1 MAPSPHLT
9 IRNAALSQSSA
20 KTVLKGL
27 FEKRGG
33 IIAFAL
39 LAVFALLIN
48 QGQQLIT
55 ARQAALESAE
65 ANLASLAAALE
76 VSTTRTMQ
84 SVDVTLSSIVE
95 SLSDANWI
103 GDGGPADPDLIAM
116 LADRL
121 RRSPHLRGL
130 TLLDRTGR
138 VVATTEGAHPTGT
151 HLTELDVFRLQAAG
165 QGSGLVIGDPRP
177 GRGLIDQT
185 VGSER
190 LGRWLLPMSRALRE
204 ADGTLQAVV
213 VATVNPDYFQGLY
226 RAVQG
231 GNVAGVADRIAL
243 YRYDG
248 TLLTVQPQAGEGI
261 GRAFAGTPLFSHY
274 LPQAEY
280 GVFRH
285 SGTDMGAGPDTRIV
299 AYRTTPVWPLVLTVS
314 VRREAVLTAWRD
326 NLWTASLLSGG
337 MILLLGLFG
346 LLLAR
351 SLAAQREQGKELEEA
366 NARLSAIVDTAAEGI
381 VTARLDGM
389 IEAANP
395 AAHAIFRCAPGELV
409 GRSVVDLLPTEKR
422 ADAARALAE
431 VAASRRVMDPTARG
445 ETIAL
450 RPAAPGAGEM
460 NGGKVESFPLAYS
473 MALVKTTAGP
483 LYAAILRDL
492 TEEKRLEHTLRDAK
506 ERAEDGQRIKMEF
519 LATMSHEIRT
529 PMNGVIGM
537 AGLLLDT
544 PMEPEQR
551 NFAETIRDSAES
563 LLVIINDIL
572 DFSKIDAGRLDLE
585 IGEFELVP
593 VVENVAEILAPRAAA
608 KGLDLAS
615 FVPPSLRGTLLGDAG
630 RLRQILLNLA
640 GNAVKFTDSGS
651 VTILLS
657 EEPTVAAAPASRQ
670 DDDAVC
676 VRFEVRDTGIGIA
689 EEERPRLFAMFTQ
702 IDSSA
707 ARRHGGTGLG
717 LAICK
722 RLAELMGGRIGV
734 ESQAGTGSVFWVTV
748 PLKRGAAATRPP
760 APAGDWAGRRL
771 LLVDDI
777 AVNRDLLTRQL
788 DGFGIVIET
797 AETGEEALGHLVAA
811 ARYGKPFDAAIL
823 DHRMPGL
830 TGPEVARRIRAIP
843 ELAGIRLAL
852 ASSQRLEGQ
861 EPEWAPVDIHLPKPI
876 RFSTLCQCLA
886 RLLERQSPSL
896 DGLTAASRSHGAPE
910 SRNSAGSAT
919 PATIRAQAGAR
930 VDAKAD
936 TAATGKPEA
945 TPRARVLVAEDNP
958 VNQQLTLALLRRAGH
973 SAEAVSNGDEAVDA
987 VIARPYDLVLMD
999 VQMPVMDGLTAT
1011 RRIRRLPGPAA
1022 CIPVVALTANA
1033 MQGDAAICLEAGM
1046 DDYLSKPLNARK
1058 LLDVIARF
1066 VAPAVEGGDQPAG
1079 QIVTLPK
1086 PESYPAAVNAEKI
1099 EELHDALGKNGF
1111 ALLLETFFNDTPPHL
1126 GLLHAAIAR
1135 GDRTGIE
1142 REAHFLKGS
1151 AANIGF
1157 DRLAA
1162 AADHLVAAARR
1173 GDHDA
1178 LTATACKRVADEL
1191 SAARKAI
1198 AALETTDG

>member
-1 MAPSPHLT
+1 
-9 IRNAALSQSSA
+9 
-20 KTVLKGL
+20 V
-27 FEKRGG
+27 
-33 IIAFAL
+33 
-39 LAVFALLIN
+39 
-48 QGQQLIT
+48 
-55 ARQAALESAE
+55 
-65 ANLASLAAALE
+65 
-76 VSTTRTMQ
+76 Q
-84 SVDVTLSSIVE
+84 SVDVTLSSIVDA
-95 SLSDANWI
+95 LSDADWT
-103 GDGGPADPDLIAM
+103 GEDGAPGPDLTAM
-116 LADRL
+116 LTDRL

-138 VVATTEGAHPTGT
+138 IVATTEGAYPAASY
-151 HLTELDVFRLQAAG
+151 LTELDVFRLQAAA
-165 QGSGLVIGDPRP
+165 QGNGLVIGDPRP
-177 GRGLIDQT
+177 GRSLIDRAPAA
-185 VGSER
+185 ER
-190 LGRWLLPMSRALRE
+190 SGRWLLPMSRAMRE

-213 VATVNPDYFQGLY
+213 IATVNPDYFQGLY

-231 GNVAGVADRIAL
+231 GPGGGVGDRIAL

-248 TLLTVQPQAGEGI
+248 TLLTVQPPTGDQIAKSFS
-261 GRAFAGTPLFSHY
+261 ATPLFQHY

-285 SGTDMGAGPDTRIV
+285 SGADVGAGLGTRIV
-299 AYRTTPVWPLVLTVS
+299 AYRTTPVWPLILTVS
-314 VRREAVLTAWRD
+314 VRIDTVLAPWRD
-326 NLWTASLLSGG
+326 NLRMASLLSGG
-337 MILLLGLFG
+337 MILLLSLFG

-381 VTARLDGM
+381 VTARPDGV

-409 GRSVVDLLPTEKR
+409 GRSVVDFLPTDKR
-422 ADAARALAE
+422 AGASRALDDIARG
-431 VAASRRVMDPTARG
+431 RRAMDLATRG
-445 ETIAL
+445 ETMAL
-450 RPAAPGAGEM
+450 RVMADDAGDRL
-460 NGGKVESFPLAYS
+460 ESFPLAYS

-492 TEEKRLEHTLRDAK
+492 TEEKRLEHTLRNAK

-544 PMEPEQR
+544 PMETEQR
-551 NFAETIRDSAES
+551 AYAETIRDSAES

-593 VVENVAEILAPRAAA
+593 MVESVAEILAPRAAA

-615 FVPPSLRGTLLGDAG
+615 FVPPGLRGPLLGDAG

-657 EEPTVAAAPASRQ
+657 EEPQ
-670 DDDAVC
+670 EQHAVDSPDTGSAEDGIL
-676 VRFEVRDTGIGIA
+676 VRFEVRDTGIGIPQ
-689 EEERPRLFAMFTQ
+689 EERPRLFAMFTQ
-702 IDSSA
+702 VDSSP

-734 ESQAGTGSVFWVTV
+734 DSDPGRGSVFWVTV
-748 PLKRGAAATRPP
+748 PLKRGVGSAHPP
-760 APAGDWAGRRL
+760 APVGNWAGRRL

-777 AVNRDLLTRQL
+777 AVNRDLLTRQI
-788 DGFGIVIET
+788 DGFGIVVET
-797 AETGEEALGHLVAA
+797 AETGEQALDRLVAA
-811 ARYGKPFDAAIL
+811 ARLGTPFDAAIL

-861 EPEWAPVDIHLPKPI
+861 EQEKAPVDTHLPKPI

-886 RLLERQSPSL
+886 HLLERPAFPL
-896 DGLTAASRSHGAPE
+896 AGPPAASPDL
-910 SRNSAGSAT
+910 GSAEPAGTVFPLPVRT
-919 PATIRAQAGAR
+919 PTMPPAAPK
-930 VDAKAD
+930 VDSSASSQPM
-936 TAATGKPEA
+936 AA
-945 TPRARVLVAEDNP
+945 PRIRVLVAEDNP

-973 SAEAVSNGDEAVDA
+973 NAEAVSNGEEAVEA
-987 VIARPYDLVLMD
+987 VSARPYDLVLMD
-999 VQMPVMDGLTAT
+999 VQMPVMDGLAAT
-1011 RRIRRLPGPAA
+1011 RRIRRLSGAA
-1022 CIPVVALTANA
+1022 ARIPVVALTANA

-1046 DDYLSKPLNARK
+1046 DDYLSKPINARK
-1058 LLDVIARF
+1058 LLETISRF
-1066 VAPAVEGGDQPAG
+1066 LPPAMDGQVDDTGQASSLPPKAESGPA
-1079 QIVTLPK
+1079 T
-1086 PESYPAAVNAEKI
+1086 VNTDKI
-1099 EELHDALGKNGF
+1099 DELRDALGKDGF
-1111 ALLLETFFNDTPPHL
+1111 ALLLETFFGDSPQHL
-1126 GLLHAAIAR
+1126 DLLRAAIAR
-1135 GDRTGIE
+1135 GDCAGIE
-1142 REAHFLKGS
+1142 REAHILKGS
-1151 AANIGF
+1151 AANVGF
-1157 DRLAA
+1157 DRVADAA
-1162 AADHLVAAARR
+1162 HCLVAAARR
-1173 GDHDA
+1173 GDLDA
-1178 LTATACKRVADEL
+1178 LTATAGERVADEL
-1191 SAARKAI
+1191 SAARKA
-1198 AALETTDG
+1198 AAMLVATAG

>member
-1 MAPSPHLT
+1 M
-9 IRNAALSQSSA
+9 
-20 KTVLKGL
+20 
-27 FEKRGG
+27 
-33 IIAFAL
+33 
-39 LAVFALLIN
+39 
-48 QGQQLIT
+48 
-55 ARQAALESAE
+55 
-65 ANLASLAAALE
+65 
-76 VSTTRTMQ
+76 STTRTVQ
-84 SVDVTLSSIVE
+84 SVDVTLSAIVD
-95 SLSDANWI
+95 SLSDANWT
-103 GDGGPADPDLIAM
+103 GEDGRPGPDLAA
-116 LADRL
+116 LLTDRL

-138 VVATTEGAHPTGT
+138 ILVTTEGMHPADAY
-151 HLTELDVFRLQAAG
+151 LTELDAFRLQAAS

-177 GRGLIDQT
+177 GRGLLDRAA
-185 VGSER
+185 GAER
-190 LGRWLLPMSRALRE
+190 SGRWLLPMSRALRA
-204 ADGTLQAVV
+204 ADGMVQAVV

-231 GNVAGVADRIAL
+231 GGATGVADRIAL

-248 TLLTVQPQAGEGI
+248 TLLTVQPQAGEEI
-261 GRAFAGTPLFSHY
+261 GRSFAATPLFRER

-285 SGTDMGAGPDTRIV
+285 SGTDIGAGSETRIV

-314 VRREAVLTAWRD
+314 VRQTAVLAAWRD
-326 NLWTASLLSGG
+326 NLWMATLLSGG
-337 MILLLGLFG
+337 MTLLLGLIG

-351 SLAAQREQGKELEEA
+351 SLAAQRRQGEELEEA

-381 VTARLDGM
+381 VTARPDGV

-395 AAHAIFRCAPGELV
+395 AAHAIFRCPPGGLA
-409 GRSVVDLLPTEKR
+409 GRPVTDLLPADKR
-422 ADAARALAE
+422 EATARTLSEILRGA
-431 VAASRRVMDPTARG
+431 RPMDTAVRG
-445 ETIAL
+445 ETMAI
-450 RPAAPGAGEM
+450 RPAADGE
-460 NGGKVESFPLAYS
+460 ESFPLAYS
-473 MALVKTTAGP
+473 MALVKTAAGP

-492 TEEKRLEHTLRDAK
+492 TEEKRLEHTLRVAK

-544 PMEPEQR
+544 PMEAEQR
-551 NFAETIRDSAES
+551 NYAETIRDSAES

-585 IGEFELVP
+585 VGEFELVP
-593 VVENVAEILAPRAAA
+593 MVESVAEILAPRAAA

-615 FVPPSLRGTLLGDAG
+615 FVPPGLRGTLMGDAG

-657 EEPTVAAAPASRQ
+657 EEPADPGQPAEEGVR
-670 DDDAVC
+670 
-676 VRFEVRDTGIGIA
+676 VRFEVRDTGIGIP

-722 RLAELMGGRIGV
+722 RLVELMGGRIGV
-734 ESQAGTGSVFWVTV
+734 ESQPGAGSTFWVSI
-748 PLKRGAAATRPP
+748 PLKRGVGSAHPP

-797 AETGEEALGHLVAA
+797 AENGEQALDRLAAA
-811 ARYGKPFDAAIL
+811 ARAGRPFDAAIL

-830 TGPEVARRIRAIP
+830 TGPEVARRIRVDPA
-843 ELAGIRLAL
+843 LAGIRLAL

-861 EPEWAPVDIHLPKPI
+861 EPERAPVDAHLPKPI

-886 RLLERQSPSL
+886 RLLEPQSGTGRSGQDAKREEPGPDWPVPARIGTVVPL
-896 DGLTAASRSHGAPE
+896 AAR
-910 SRNSAGSAT
+910 T
-919 PATIRAQAGAR
+919 PANAAAQPDGKLR
-930 VDAKAD
+930 V
-936 TAATGKPEA
+936 
-945 TPRARVLVAEDNP
+945 RVLVAEDNP

-973 SAEAVSNGDEAVDA
+973 SAEAVSNGEEAVEA
-987 VIARPYDLVLMD
+987 VSARRYDLVLMD
-999 VQMPVMDGLTAT
+999 VQMPVMDGLEAT
-1011 RRIRRLPGPAA
+1011 RRIRRLSGPATT
-1022 CIPVVALTANA
+1022 IPIVALTANA

-1046 DDYLSKPLNARK
+1046 DDYLSKPINARK
-1058 LLDVIARF
+1058 LLDAITRF
-1066 VAPAVEGGDQPAG
+1066 VKPAGEEDGGPGGDPAG
-1079 QIVTLPK
+1079 GPPSAPPSAP
-1086 PESYPAAVNAEKI
+1086 PEPEPAAVNTEKI
-1099 EELHDALGKNGF
+1099 EELRDALGKDGF
-1111 ALLLETFFNDTPPHL
+1111 ALLLETFFRDSSMHL
-1126 GLLHAAIAR
+1126 ALLFGAIDSRDCAA
-1135 GDRTGIE
+1135 IE
-1142 REAHFLKGS
+1142 REAHILKGS
-1151 AANIGF
+1151 AANVGF

-1162 AADHLVAAARR
+1162 TAHHLVSAARR
-1173 GDHDA
+1173 CDRDA
-1178 LTATACKRVADEL
+1178 LNPAAGAHVAEEL
-1191 SAARKAI
+1191 EAARRAA
-1198 AALETTDG
+1198 AALEVRAG

>member
-1 MAPSPHLT
+1 M
-9 IRNAALSQSSA
+9 
-20 KTVLKGL
+20 
-27 FEKRGG
+27 
-33 IIAFAL
+33 IA
-39 LAVFALLIN
+39 
-48 QGQQLIT
+48 

-65 ANLASLAAALE
+65 ASLSSLAAALE
-76 VSTTRTMQ
+76 VSTTRTVQ
-84 SVDVTLSSIVE
+84 SVDVTLSSIVD
-95 SLSDANWI
+95 SLFDAGWT
-103 GDGGPADPDLIAM
+103 GADGAADPEPTAM
-116 LADRL
+116 LTDRL

-138 VVATTEGAHPTGT
+138 IVATTEGTRPAGLY
-151 HLTELDVFRLQAAG
+151 LTELDVFRMQASG
-165 QGSGLVIGDPRP
+165 QGNGLVIGDPRP
-177 GRGLIDQT
+177 GRSLIDRAD
-185 VGSER
+185 GGER
-190 LGRWLLPMSRALRE
+190 SGRWILPMSRALRD
-204 ADGTLQAVV
+204 ADGALQAVV

-231 GNVAGVADRIAL
+231 GQVAGNAAVVGNRIAL

-248 TLLTVQPQAGEGI
+248 TLLTVQPQAGEEI
-261 GRAFAGTPLFSHY
+261 ARSFAATPLFQHH

-285 SGTDMGAGPDTRIV
+285 SGTDIGAGPDTRIV

-314 VRREAVLTAWRD
+314 VRKDAVLTAWRD
-326 NLWTASLLSGG
+326 NLWTATLLSGG
-337 MILLLGLFG
+337 MILLLGMFG
-346 LLLAR
+346 LMLAR
-351 SLAAQREQGKELEEA
+351 SLAAQRRQGKQLEET

-381 VTARLDGM
+381 VTARPDGV

-395 AAHAIFRCAPGELV
+395 AAHAIFRCAPGGLI
-409 GRSVVDLLPTEKR
+409 GRSVLDLLPPDTR
-422 ADAARALAE
+422 TNAARALDEIARG
-431 VAASRRVMDPTARG
+431 RRGMGRAARG
-445 ETIAL
+445 ETNAL
-450 RPAAPGAGEM
+450 RPSASDGTGEA
-460 NGGKVESFPLAYS
+460 ESFPLAYS
-473 MALVKTTAGP
+473 MALVMTGAGP

-544 PMEPEQR
+544 PMEAEPR
-551 NFAETIRDSAES
+551 TSAETIRDSAES

-593 VVENVAEILAPRAAA
+593 MVESVAEILAPRAAA

-615 FVPPSLRGTLLGDAG
+615 YVPPGLRGSLLGDAG

-640 GNAVKFTDSGS
+640 GNAVKFTDTGS

-657 EEPTVAAAPASRQ
+657 EEPASAGSEA
-670 DDDAVC
+670 DGIC
-676 VRFEVRDTGIGIA
+676 VRFEVRDTGIGIS

-702 IDSSA
+702 VDSSP

-734 ESQAGTGSVFWVTV
+734 DSRLGSGSTFWVTI
-748 PLKRGAAATRPP
+748 PLKRGAGSAHPP
-760 APAGDWAGRRL
+760 TPAGDWAGRRL

-788 DGFGIVIET
+788 DGFGIVTET
-797 AETGEEALGHLVAA
+797 AENGEQALYRLVAA
-811 ARYGKPFDAAIL
+811 ARNGKPFDAAIL

-830 TGPEVARRIRAIP
+830 TGPELARRIRSIP

-861 EPEWAPVDIHLPKPI
+861 EPDRAPVDTHLPKPI

-886 RLLERQSPSL
+886 RLLEPQSPAAGPASWSHSL
-896 DGLTAASRSHGAPE
+896 PGSGPSTANIVSLAIRGPAETVAVAKTDAPP
-910 SRNSAGSAT
+910 T
-919 PATIRAQAGAR
+919 PQ
-930 VDAKAD
+930 
-936 TAATGKPEA
+936 PEA

-973 SAEAVSNGDEAVDA
+973 SAEAVSNGEEAVEA
-987 VIARPYDLVLMD
+987 VTARPYDLVLMD
-999 VQMPVMDGLTAT
+999 VQMPVMDGLMAT
-1011 RRIRRLPGPAA
+1011 RRIRRLSGPAA
-1022 CIPVVALTANA
+1022 RIPVVALTANA

-1046 DDYLSKPLNARK
+1046 DDYLSKPINARK
-1058 LLDVIARF
+1058 LLDTIARF
-1066 VAPAVEGGDQPAG
+1066 IVPAVTAAAAAAEGGGQAPVQPR
-1079 QIVTLPK
+1079 PS
-1086 PESYPAAVNAEKI
+1086 PEPATVNAEKI
-1099 EELHDALGKNGF
+1099 EELRDALGGDGF
-1111 ALLLETFFNDTPPHL
+1111 ALLLETFFRDSPQHL
-1126 GLLHAAIAR
+1126 DLLRAAIAR
-1135 GDRTGIE
+1135 GDCTGIE
-1142 REAHFLKGS
+1142 REAHILKGS
-1151 AANIGF
+1151 AANVGF

-1162 AADHLVAAARR
+1162 TAHHLVAAARS

-1178 LTATACKRVADEL
+1178 LTATAGERVAAEL
-1191 SAARKAI
+1191 SAARKA
-1198 AALETTDG
+1198 ASALEASVG

>member
-1 MAPSPHLT
+1 M
-9 IRNAALSQSSA
+9 
-20 KTVLKGL
+20 
-27 FEKRGG
+27 
-33 IIAFAL
+33 
-39 LAVFALLIN
+39 
-48 QGQQLIT
+48 
-55 ARQAALESAE
+55 
-65 ANLASLAAALE
+65 
-76 VSTTRTMQ
+76 
-84 SVDVTLSSIVE
+84 DVTLSSIVD
-95 SLSDANWI
+95 SLSDASWT
-103 GDGGPADPDLIAM
+103 GEDGATAPDPTVM
-116 LADRL
+116 LTDRL

-138 VVATTEGAHPTGT
+138 IVATTEGTRPAGLY
-151 HLTELDVFRLQAAG
+151 LTELDVFRLQAAG
-165 QGSGLVIGDPRP
+165 RGNGLVIGDPRP
-177 GRGLIDQT
+177 GRSLIDRAE
-185 VGSER
+185 GGER
-190 LGRWLLPMSRALRE
+190 SGRWILPMSRALRD

-231 GNVAGVADRIAL
+231 DHVAGGVTGVGDRIAL

-248 TLLTVQPQAGEGI
+248 TLLTVQPQAGEEI
-261 GRAFAGTPLFSHY
+261 ARSFAATPLFRSH

-285 SGTDMGAGPDTRIV
+285 SGTDIGAGPDTRIV

-314 VRREAVLTAWRD
+314 VRKDTVLAGWRD
-326 NLWTASLLSGG
+326 NLWTATLLSGG
-337 MILLLGLFG
+337 MILLLGMFG
-346 LLLAR
+346 LMLAR
-351 SLAAQREQGKELEEA
+351 SLAAQRRQGKELEET

-381 VTARLDGM
+381 VTARPDGV

-395 AAHAIFRCAPGELV
+395 AAHAIFRCAPGGLV
-409 GRSVVDLLPTEKR
+409 GRSVLDLLPPEMRTN
-422 ADAARALAE
+422 AARALDEIAQG
-431 VAASRRVMDPTARG
+431 RRDMGRAARG
-445 ETIAL
+445 ETLAL
-450 RPAAPGAGEM
+450 RPSASDGTGEA
-460 NGGKVESFPLAYS
+460 ESFPLAYS
-473 MALVKTTAGP
+473 TALVMTGAGP

-544 PMEPEQR
+544 PMEAEQR
-551 NFAETIRDSAES
+551 TYAETIRDSAES

-593 VVENVAEILAPRAAA
+593 MVESVAEILAPRAAA

-615 FVPPSLRGTLLGDAG
+615 YVPPGLRGPLLGDAG

-640 GNAVKFTDSGS
+640 GNAVKFTDTGS

-657 EEPTVAAAPASRQ
+657 EEPVSAGSEAANIAT
-670 DDDAVC
+670 DGVC
-676 VRFEVRDTGIGIA
+676 VRFEVRDTGIGIP

-702 IDSSA
+702 VDSSP

-734 ESQAGTGSVFWVTV
+734 DSQPGSGSTFWVTV
-748 PLKRGAAATRPP
+748 PLKRGAGSAHPP

-777 AVNRDLLTRQL
+777 AVNRDLLTRQI
-788 DGFGIVIET
+788 DGFGIVTET
-797 AETGEEALGHLVAA
+797 AENGEQALYRLIAA
-811 ARYGKPFDAAIL
+811 ARNGKPFDAAIL

-830 TGPEVARRIRAIP
+830 TGPELARRIRSIP
-843 ELAGIRLAL
+843 ELSGIRLAL

-861 EPEWAPVDIHLPKPI
+861 EPDQAPVDTHLPKPI

-886 RLLERQSPSL
+886 RLLEPQPAAVAANILSL
-896 DGLTAASRSHGAPE
+896 PIRGPAETAPIARTGAPP
-910 SRNSAGSAT
+910 APQPT
-919 PATIRAQAGAR
+919 PQPAMQ
-930 VDAKAD
+930 
-936 TAATGKPEA
+936 PEP

-973 SAEAVSNGDEAVDA
+973 SAEAVSNGEEAVEA
-987 VIARPYDLVLMD
+987 VTARPYDLVLMD
-999 VQMPVMDGLTAT
+999 VQMPVMDGLAAT
-1011 RRIRRLPGPAA
+1011 RLIRRLSGPAA
-1022 CIPVVALTANA
+1022 RIPVVALTANA

-1046 DDYLSKPLNARK
+1046 DDYLSKPINARK
-1058 LLDVIARF
+1058 LLDTIARF
-1066 VAPAVEGGDQPAG
+1066 AAPAADTTIEGGGQAPAPPQP
-1079 QIVTLPK
+1079 VSE
-1086 PESYPAAVNAEKI
+1086 PEPATVNVEKI
-1099 EELHDALGKNGF
+1099 EELRDALGSDGF
-1111 ALLLETFFNDTPPHL
+1111 TLLLETFFSDSPQHL
-1126 GLLHAAIAR
+1126 DLLRAAIAR

-1142 REAHFLKGS
+1142 REAHILKGS
-1151 AANIGF
+1151 AANVGF

-1162 AADHLVAAARR
+1162 TAHHLVAAARS
-1173 GDHDA
+1173 GDRDA
-1178 LTATACKRVADEL
+1178 LTATAGERVAAEL
-1191 SAARKAI
+1191 SAARKAA
-1198 AALETTDG
+1198 AALEASVG

>member
-1 MAPSPHLT
+1 M
-9 IRNAALSQSSA
+9 
-20 KTVLKGL
+20 
-27 FEKRGG
+27 
-33 IIAFAL
+33 
-39 LAVFALLIN
+39 
-48 QGQQLIT
+48 
-55 ARQAALESAE
+55 
-65 ANLASLAAALE
+65 
-76 VSTTRTMQ
+76 STTRTVQ
-84 SVDVTLSSIVE
+84 SVDVTLSSIVDT
-95 SLSDANWI
+95 LSDANWT
-103 GDGGPADPDLIAM
+103 GEDVSSDPDLTAM
-116 LADRL
+116 LTDRL

-138 VVATTEGAHPTGT
+138 IVATTEGAHPAST

-165 QGSGLVIGDPRP
+165 QGSGLLIGDPRP
-177 GRGLIDQT
+177 GRNLIDRT
-185 VGSER
+185 AGGER
-190 LGRWLLPMSRALRE
+190 SGRWLLPMSRALRA

-231 GNVAGVADRIAL
+231 GTGAGVGDRIAL

-248 TLLTVQPQAGEGI
+248 TLLTAQPQTGEEI
-261 GRAFAGTPLFSHY
+261 AKSFAATPLFRHY

-285 SGTDMGAGPDTRIV
+285 SGTDIGADPETRIV
-299 AYRTTPVWPLVLTVS
+299 AYRTTPVWPLILTVS
-314 VRREAVLTAWRD
+314 VRGDTVLAAWHD
-326 NLWTASLLSGG
+326 NLRTASLLSGG
-337 MILLLGLFG
+337 MILLLALFG

-381 VTARLDGM
+381 VTARPDGV

-395 AAHAIFRCAPGELV
+395 AAHAIFRRAPGELV
-409 GRSVVDLLPTEKR
+409 GRSVVELLPTDKR
-422 ADAARALAE
+422 ADATRALDEIARGHR
-431 VAASRRVMDPTARG
+431 AMDPTVRG

-450 RPAAPGAGEM
+450 RPAADSDR
-460 NGGKVESFPLAYS
+460 NGDGDQTESFPLAYS
-473 MALVKTTAGP
+473 MALVKTAAGP

-544 PMEPEQR
+544 PMEAEQR
-551 NFAETIRDSAES
+551 TYAETIRDSAES
-563 LLVIINDIL
+563 LLVVINDIL

-593 VVENVAEILAPRAAA
+593 MVESVAEILAPRAAA

-615 FVPPSLRGTLLGDAG
+615 FVPPGLRGTLLGDAG

-657 EEPTVAAAPASRQ
+657 EELPAVCAPA
-670 DDDAVC
+670 AGETGNNVC
-676 VRFEVRDTGIGIA
+676 VRFEVRDTGIGIP

-702 IDSSA
+702 VDSSA

-734 ESQAGTGSVFWVTV
+734 DSQPGRGSIFWVTV
-748 PLKRGAAATRPP
+748 PLKRGAGSAHPP
-760 APAGDWAGRRL
+760 APVGDWAGRRL
-771 LLVDDI
+771 LLVDDS

-788 DGFGIVIET
+788 DGFGIIVET
-797 AETGEEALGHLVAA
+797 AENGEQALDRLVAA
-811 ARYGKPFDAAIL
+811 ARLGKPFDAAIL

-830 TGPEVARRIRAIP
+830 TGPELAQRIRIIP

-861 EPEWAPVDIHLPKPI
+861 EPERAPVDTHLPKPI

-886 RLLERQSPSL
+886 RLLELHALSLAGSP
-896 DGLTAASRSHGAPE
+896 AASWLNGAP
-910 SRNSAGSAT
+910 GSGTT
-919 PATIRAQAGAR
+919 PANNALPLPARAPSAVTAGP
-930 VDAKAD
+930 KAASG
-936 TAATGKPEA
+936 AAPGNSPEPA
-945 TPRARVLVAEDNP
+945 PRARVLVAEDNP

-973 SAEAVSNGDEAVDA
+973 SAEAVSNGEEAVEA
-987 VIARPYDLVLMD
+987 VTARPYDLVLMD

-1011 RRIRRLPGPAA
+1011 RRIRRLAGPVAR
-1022 CIPVVALTANA
+1022 IPVVALTANA

-1046 DDYLSKPLNARK
+1046 DDYLSKPVNARK
-1058 LLDVIARF
+1058 LLDAIARF
-1066 VAPAVEGGDQPAG
+1066 VHPTTESRAETNGQAASPPPMVNPEPAT
-1079 QIVTLPK
+1079 I
-1086 PESYPAAVNAEKI
+1086 NAEKI
-1099 EELHDALGKNGF
+1099 EELRDALGMDGF
-1111 ALLLETFFNDTPPHL
+1111 TLLLETFFSDSPQHL
-1126 GLLHAAIAR
+1126 DLLRAAIAR
-1135 GDRTGIE
+1135 GDRAGIE
-1142 REAHFLKGS
+1142 QEAHILKGS
-1151 AANIGF
+1151 AANVGF

-1162 AADHLVAAARR
+1162 AAHYLVAAARR
-1173 GDHDA
+1173 GDLDA
-1178 LTATACKRVADEL
+1178 LTATAGEQVAAEL
-1191 SAARKAI
+1191 STARKV
-1198 AALETTDG
+1198 AATLETNAG

>member
-1 MAPSPHLT
+1 MSGTKALPPSP
-9 IRNAALSQSSA
+9 A
-20 KTVLKGL
+20 KADLKGL

-33 IIAFAL
+33 VIAFAL

-48 QGQQLIT
+48 QGQQLIA
-55 ARQAALESAE
+55 ARQAALDSAE
-65 ANLASLAAALE
+65 ASLSSLVAALE
-76 VSTTRTMQ
+76 VSTTRTVQ
-84 SVDVTLSSIVE
+84 SVDVTLSSIIDA
-95 SLSDANWI
+95 LLDANWT
-103 GDGGPADPDLIAM
+103 GADASSDPDLMAM
-116 LADRL
+116 LTDRL

-138 VVATTEGAHPTGT
+138 VIATTEGAHPAGT
-151 HLTELDVFRLQAAG
+151 YLTELDVFRLQAAG
-165 QGSGLVIGDPRP
+165 QGSGLLIGDPRP
-177 GRGLIDQT
+177 GRSLIDRT
-185 VGSER
+185 AGGER
-190 LGRWLLPMSRALRE
+190 SGRWLLPMSRALRE

-226 RAVQG
+226 QAVQG
-231 GNVAGVADRIAL
+231 GTGAGIGDRIAL

-248 TLLTVQPQAGEGI
+248 TLLTVQPQTAGEI
-261 GRAFAGTPLFSHY
+261 AKSFAATPLFRHY

-280 GVFRH
+280 GVFRQ
-285 SGTDMGAGPDTRIV
+285 SGTDVGAGPEMRMV

-314 VRREAVLTAWRD
+314 VRGDTVLAAWHE
-326 NLWTASLLSGG
+326 NLRTASLLSGG

-381 VTARLDGM
+381 VTARPDGV

-409 GRSVVDLLPTEKR
+409 GRSVVDLLPTDKR
-422 ADAARALAE
+422 ANAIRALEEIARG
-431 VAASRRVMDPTARG
+431 RRAMDPTARG

-450 RPAAPGAGEM
+450 RPAPDGDRNGEQT
-460 NGGKVESFPLAYS
+460 ESFPLAYS
-473 MALVKTTAGP
+473 MALVKTAAGP

-544 PMEPEQR
+544 PMKTDQR
-551 NFAETIRDSAES
+551 AYAETIRDSAES

-593 VVENVAEILAPRAAA
+593 MVESVAEILAPRAAA

-615 FVPPSLRGTLLGDAG
+615 FVPTELRGTLLGDAG

-657 EEPTVAAAPASRQ
+657 EEPPVAGAPATGNAG
-670 DDDAVC
+670 DTVC
-676 VRFEVRDTGIGIA
+676 VRFEVRDTGIGIP

-702 IDSSA
+702 VDSSP

-734 ESQAGTGSVFWVTV
+734 DSQAGAGSVFWVAV
-748 PLKRGAAATRPP
+748 PLKRGAGSAHPP
-760 APAGDWAGRRL
+760 APIGDWAGCRL

-777 AVNRDLLTRQL
+777 AVNRDLLTRQI
-788 DGFGIVIET
+788 DGFGIIVET
-797 AETGEEALGHLVAA
+797 TENGEQALDRLVAA
-811 ARYGKPFDAAIL
+811 VRLGTPFDAAIL

-830 TGPEVARRIRAIP
+830 TGPEVAQRIRAIP

-852 ASSQRLEGQ
+852 ASSQRLEGL
-861 EPEWAPVDIHLPKPI
+861 EPEQAPVDIHLPKPI

-886 RLLERQSPSL
+886 RLLEPHAL
-896 DGLTAASRSHGAPE
+896 PLAGPPAASWLNGTP
-910 SRNSAGSAT
+910 GSGT
-919 PATIRAQAGAR
+919 PADNVVPLPIRAPAA
-930 VDAKAD
+930 VTADAKTDPAP
-936 TAATGKPEA
+936 GNQPEP

-973 SAEAVSNGDEAVDA
+973 SAEAVSNGEEAVEA
-987 VIARPYDLVLMD
+987 VTARPYDLVLMD

-1011 RRIRRLPGPAA
+1011 RRIRRLSGPVAR
-1022 CIPVVALTANA
+1022 IPVVALTANA

-1046 DDYLSKPLNARK
+1046 DDYLSKPINARK
-1058 LLDVIARF
+1058 LLDTIGRF
-1066 VAPAVEGGDQPAG
+1066 VRPATDEGGEATGQVAPPPPKADPEPA
-1079 QIVTLPK
+1079 T
-1086 PESYPAAVNAEKI
+1086 VNTEKI
-1099 EELHDALGKNGF
+1099 EELRDALGKDGF
-1111 ALLLETFFNDTPPHL
+1111 ALLLETFFSDSPRHL
-1126 GLLHAAIAR
+1126 DLLRAAIAR

-1142 REAHFLKGS
+1142 REAHILKGS
-1151 AANIGF
+1151 AANVGF

-1162 AADHLVAAARR
+1162 TAHYLVAATRR
-1173 GDHDA
+1173 GDIDA
-1178 LTATACKRVADEL
+1178 LTATAGERVAAEL
-1191 SAARKAI
+1191 SMARKA
-1198 AALETTDG
+1198 AATLEAAAG

>member
-1 MAPSPHLT
+1 MA
-9 IRNAALSQSSA
+9 
-20 KTVLKGL
+20 
-27 FEKRGG
+27 
-33 IIAFAL
+33 
-39 LAVFALLIN
+39 
-48 QGQQLIT
+48 
-55 ARQAALESAE
+55 ARQAALDSAE
-65 ANLASLAAALE
+65 TSLSSLAAALE
-76 VSTTRTMQ
+76 VSTTRTVQ
-84 SVDVTLSSIVE
+84 SVDVTLSSIVD
-95 SLSDANWI
+95 SLSDASWT
-103 GDGGPADPDLIAM
+103 GEDGATDPDPTAM
-116 LADRL
+116 LTDRL

-138 VVATTEGAHPTGT
+138 IVATTEGTRPAGLY
-151 HLTELDVFRLQAAG
+151 LTELDVFRLQTSG

-177 GRGLIDQT
+177 GRSLIDRAD
-185 VGSER
+185 GGER
-190 LGRWLLPMSRALRE
+190 SGRWILPMSRALRD

-231 GNVAGVADRIAL
+231 GHVGGQVGGSVTGVGDRIAL

-248 TLLTVQPQAGEGI
+248 TLLTVQPQAGEEI
-261 GRAFAGTPLFSHY
+261 ARSFAATPLFRSH

-285 SGTDMGAGPDTRIV
+285 SGTDIGASPDTRIV

-314 VRREAVLTAWRD
+314 VRKDAVLAGWRD
-326 NLWTASLLSGG
+326 NLWTATLLSGG
-337 MILLLGLFG
+337 MIVLLGMFG
-346 LLLAR
+346 LMLAR
-351 SLAAQREQGKELEEA
+351 SLAAQRRQGKELEEA

-381 VTARLDGM
+381 VTARPDGV

-395 AAHAIFRCAPGELV
+395 AAHAIFRCAPGGLI
-409 GRSVVDLLPTEKR
+409 GRSVLDLLPPDMRTN
-422 ADAARALAE
+422 AARAMDEIAQG
-431 VAASRRVMDPTARG
+431 RRGMGRAARG

-450 RPAAPGAGEM
+450 RPSAPNGSGEA
-460 NGGKVESFPLAYS
+460 ESFPLAYS
-473 MALVKTTAGP
+473 MALVRTGAGP

-544 PMEPEQR
+544 PMEAEQR
-551 NFAETIRDSAES
+551 TYAETIRDSAES

-593 VVENVAEILAPRAAA
+593 MVESVAEILAPRAAA

-615 FVPPSLRGTLLGDAG
+615 YVPPGLRGPLLGDAG

-640 GNAVKFTDSGS
+640 GNAVKFTDTGS

-657 EEPTVAAAPASRQ
+657 EEPASAGSEP
-670 DDDAVC
+670 DGVC
-676 VRFEVRDTGIGIA
+676 VRFEVRDTGIGIP

-702 IDSSA
+702 VDSSP

-734 ESQAGTGSVFWVTV
+734 DSQPGSGSTFWVTI
-748 PLKRGAAATRPP
+748 PLKRGAGSAHPP
-760 APAGDWAGRRL
+760 TPAGDWAGRRL

-788 DGFGIVIET
+788 DGFGIVTET
-797 AETGEEALGHLVAA
+797 AENGEQALYRLIAA
-811 ARYGKPFDAAIL
+811 ARNGKPFDAAIL

-830 TGPEVARRIRAIP
+830 TGPALARRIRSIP

-861 EPEWAPVDIHLPKPI
+861 EPDRAPVDTHLPKPI

-886 RLLERQSPSL
+886 RLLEPQPAADSL
-896 DGLTAASRSHGAPE
+896 ASWPHPLPGSGQD
-910 SRNSAGSAT
+910 AGSAT
-919 PATIRAQAGAR
+919 AKIASLPIRGPAEMSTVVGTDAPRAAQ
-930 VDAKAD
+930 
-936 TAATGKPEA
+936 PEA
-945 TPRARVLVAEDNP
+945 KPRARVLVAEDNP

-973 SAEAVSNGDEAVDA
+973 SAEAVSNGEEAVEA
-987 VIARPYDLVLMD
+987 VTARPYDLVLMD

-1011 RRIRRLPGPAA
+1011 RRIRRLSGPAA
-1022 CIPVVALTANA
+1022 RIPVVALTANA

-1046 DDYLSKPLNARK
+1046 DDYLSKPINARK
-1058 LLDVIARF
+1058 LLDTIARF
-1066 VAPAVEGGDQPAG
+1066 VAPAADGAADSGGQAPAP
-1079 QIVTLPK
+1079 QRPPSE
-1086 PESYPAAVNAEKI
+1086 PEPATVNAEKI
-1099 EELHDALGKNGF
+1099 DELRDALGGDGF
-1111 ALLLETFFNDTPPHL
+1111 ALLLETFFSDSPQHL
-1126 GLLHAAIAR
+1126 DLLRAAIAR
-1135 GDRTGIE
+1135 GDCAGIE
-1142 REAHFLKGS
+1142 REAHILKGS
-1151 AANIGF
+1151 AANVGF

-1162 AADHLVAAARR
+1162 TAHHLVAAARNR
-1173 GDHDA
+1173 DLDA
-1178 LTATACKRVADEL
+1178 LTATAGEQVAAEL
-1191 SAARKAI
+1191 SAARKAA
-1198 AALETTDG
+1198 AALEASVG

>member
-1 MAPSPHLT
+1 M
-9 IRNAALSQSSA
+9 
-20 KTVLKGL
+20 
-27 FEKRGG
+27 
-33 IIAFAL
+33 
-39 LAVFALLIN
+39 
-48 QGQQLIT
+48 
-55 ARQAALESAE
+55 
-65 ANLASLAAALE
+65 
-76 VSTTRTMQ
+76 
-84 SVDVTLSSIVE
+84 TLSSIVDA
-95 SLSDANWI
+95 LSDANWT
-103 GDGGPADPDLIAM
+103 GEDGAPGPDVTAM
-116 LADRL
+116 LTDRL

-138 VVATTEGAHPTGT
+138 IVATTEGAYPAATY
-151 HLTELDVFRLQAAG
+151 LTELDVFRLQAAA
-165 QGSGLVIGDPRP
+165 QGNGLVIGDPRP
-177 GRGLIDQT
+177 GRSLIDRT
-185 VGSER
+185 PGGER
-190 LGRWLLPMSRALRE
+190 SGRWLLPMSRALRE

-231 GNVAGVADRIAL
+231 GTGSGMGDRIAL

-248 TLLTVQPQAGEGI
+248 TLLTVQPQTGNEIAKS
-261 GRAFAGTPLFSHY
+261 FAATPLFRHY

-285 SGTDMGAGPDTRIV
+285 SGTDVGAGPGTRIV
-299 AYRTTPVWPLVLTVS
+299 AYRTTPVWPLILTVS
-314 VRREAVLTAWRD
+314 VRTDTVLAPWRD
-326 NLWTASLLSGG
+326 NLRMASLLSGG
-337 MILLLGLFG
+337 MILLLSLFG

-351 SLAAQREQGKELEEA
+351 SLAAQREQGKELEET

-381 VTARLDGM
+381 VTARPDGV

-409 GRSVVDLLPTEKR
+409 GRPVVDLLPTDRR
-422 ADAARALAE
+422 ADVSHTLEEIARGRRAMDLA
-431 VAASRRVMDPTARG
+431 TRG
-445 ETIAL
+445 ETMAL
-450 RPAAPGAGEM
+450 RVAAGDAGERT
-460 NGGKVESFPLAYS
+460 ESFPLAYS
-473 MALVKTTAGP
+473 MALVKTAAGP

-544 PMEPEQR
+544 PMEAEQR
-551 NFAETIRDSAES
+551 TYAETIRDSAES

-585 IGEFELVP
+585 VGEFELVP
-593 VVENVAEILAPRAAA
+593 MVESVAEILAPRAAA

-615 FVPPSLRGTLLGDAG
+615 FVPPGLRGPLLGDAG

-657 EEPTVAAAPASRQ
+657 EEPDERQ
-670 DDDAVC
+670 EADGPDARKAEDGVR
-676 VRFEVRDTGIGIA
+676 VRFEVRDTGIGIP

-702 IDSSA
+702 VDSSP

-734 ESQAGTGSVFWVTV
+734 DSEPGTGSVFWVSV
-748 PLKRGAAATRPP
+748 PLKRGVGSAHPP
-760 APAGDWAGRRL
+760 TPIGNWAGRRL

-777 AVNRDLLTRQL
+777 AVNRDLLTRQI
-788 DGFGIVIET
+788 DGFGIVVET
-797 AETGEEALGHLVAA
+797 AETGEQALDRLVAA
-811 ARYGKPFDAAIL
+811 ARLGTPFDAAIL

-861 EPEWAPVDIHLPKPI
+861 EQERAPVDTHLPKPI

-886 RLLERQSPSL
+886 RLLERPALSL
-896 DGLTAASRSHGAPE
+896 AELPAASWPDAAPGN
-910 SRNSAGSAT
+910 RPAAGNVIPRPIDS
-919 PATIRAQAGAR
+919 PAALSPNAPK
-930 VDAKAD
+930 KAD
-936 TAATGKPEA
+936 PAPNGQP
-945 TPRARVLVAEDNP
+945 TPRVRVLVAEDNP
-958 VNQQLTLALLRRAGH
+958 VNQQLTLALLRRAGV
-973 SAEAVSNGDEAVDA
+973 SAEAVSNGEEAVEA
-987 VIARPYDLVLMD
+987 VTARPYDLVLMD
-999 VQMPVMDGLTAT
+999 VQMPVMDGLAAT
-1011 RRIRRLPGPAA
+1011 RRIRRLSGPMAR
-1022 CIPVVALTANA
+1022 IPVVALTANA

-1046 DDYLSKPLNARK
+1046 DDYLSKPINARK
-1058 LLDVIARF
+1058 LLDTIARF
-1066 VAPAVEGGDQPAG
+1066 IPPAADGKSDDTGQPASP
-1079 QIVTLPK
+1079 PK
-1086 PESYPAAVNAEKI
+1086 ADSGPATVNTEKI
-1099 EELHDALGKNGF
+1099 EELRDALGKDGF
-1111 ALLLETFFNDTPPHL
+1111 ALLLETFFGDSPRHL
-1126 GLLHAAIAR
+1126 DLLRAAIAR

-1142 REAHFLKGS
+1142 REAHILKGS
-1151 AANIGF
+1151 AANVGF
-1157 DRLAA
+1157 DRMAETA
-1162 AADHLVAAARR
+1162 HLLVDAARR
-1173 GDHDA
+1173 GDLDA
-1178 LTATACKRVADEL
+1178 LTATAGERVADEL
-1191 SAARKAI
+1191 SAARKA
-1198 AALETTDG
+1198 AVALVATAD

>member
-1 MAPSPHLT
+1 M
-9 IRNAALSQSSA
+9 
-20 KTVLKGL
+20 
-27 FEKRGG
+27 
-33 IIAFAL
+33 IA
-39 LAVFALLIN
+39 
-48 QGQQLIT
+48 
-55 ARQAALESAE
+55 ARQAALDSAE
-65 ANLASLAAALE
+65 ASLSSLAAALE
-76 VSTTRTMQ
+76 VSTTRTVQ
-84 SVDVTLSSIVE
+84 SVDVTLSSIVD
-95 SLSDANWI
+95 SLSDASWT
-103 GDGGPADPDLIAM
+103 GEDGATDPDPTAM
-116 LADRL
+116 LTDRL

-138 VVATTEGAHPTGT
+138 IVATTEGTRPAGFY
-151 HLTELDVFRLQAAG
+151 LTELDVFRLQAAG

-177 GRGLIDQT
+177 GRSLIDRAD
-185 VGSER
+185 GGER
-190 LGRWLLPMSRALRE
+190 SGRWILPMSRALRD
-204 ADGTLQAVV
+204 ADGTLQGVV

-231 GNVAGVADRIAL
+231 GHVADNVSIVGDRIAL

-248 TLLTVQPQAGEGI
+248 TLLTVQPQAGEEI
-261 GRAFAGTPLFSHY
+261 ARSFAATPLFQRH

-285 SGTDMGAGPDTRIV
+285 SGTDVGAGPDTRIV

-314 VRREAVLTAWRD
+314 VRKDAVLAGWRD
-326 NLWTASLLSGG
+326 NLWTATLLSGG

-346 LLLAR
+346 LMLAR
-351 SLAAQREQGKELEEA
+351 SLAAQRRQGKELEET
-366 NARLSAIVDTAAEGI
+366 NARLTAIVDTAAEGI
-381 VTARLDGM
+381 VTARPDGV

-395 AAHAIFRCAPGELV
+395 AAHAIFRCAPGGLI
-409 GRSVVDLLPTEKR
+409 GRSVLELLPPDMRTN
-422 ADAARALAE
+422 AARA
-431 VAASRRVMDPTARG
+431 MDEIAQGHRGMGRAGRG
-445 ETIAL
+445 EIVAL
-450 RPAAPGAGEM
+450 RPSASDGTGEA
-460 NGGKVESFPLAYS
+460 ESFPLAYS
-473 MALVKTTAGP
+473 MALVRIGAGP

-544 PMEPEQR
+544 PMEAEQR
-551 NFAETIRDSAES
+551 TYAETIRDSAES

-593 VVENVAEILAPRAAA
+593 MVESVAEILAPRAAA

-615 FVPPSLRGTLLGDAG
+615 YVPPGLRGPLLGDAG

-640 GNAVKFTDSGS
+640 GNAVKFTDTGS

-657 EEPTVAAAPASRQ
+657 EEPASAGSESDGVR
-670 DDDAVC
+670 
-676 VRFEVRDTGIGIA
+676 VRFEVRDTGIGIP

-702 IDSSA
+702 VDSSP

-734 ESQAGTGSVFWVTV
+734 DSQPGSGSTFWVTI
-748 PLKRGAAATRPP
+748 PLKRGAGSAHPP
-760 APAGDWAGRRL
+760 TPAGDWAGRRL

-777 AVNRDLLTRQL
+777 AVNRDLLTRQI
-788 DGFGIVIET
+788 DGFGIVTET
-797 AETGEEALGHLVAA
+797 AENGEQALYRLIAA
-811 ARYGKPFDAAIL
+811 ARNGKPFDAAIL

-830 TGPEVARRIRAIP
+830 TGPELARRIRSIP

-861 EPEWAPVDIHLPKPI
+861 EPDRAPVDTHLPKPI

-886 RLLERQSPSL
+886 RLLEPQPPADSL
-896 DGLTAASRSHGAPE
+896 ASGPHPLPA
-910 SRNSAGSAT
+910 SAT
-919 PATIRAQAGAR
+919 ATAKIAPLPIRGPVEMAA
-930 VDAKAD
+930 VAKAD
-936 TAATGKPEA
+936 APSAQQPEA
-945 TPRARVLVAEDNP
+945 KQRARVLVAEDNP

-973 SAEAVSNGDEAVDA
+973 SAEAVSNGEEAVEA
-987 VIARPYDLVLMD
+987 VTSRPYDLVLMD

-1011 RRIRRLPGPAA
+1011 RRIRRLSGPAA
-1022 CIPVVALTANA
+1022 RIPVVALTANA

-1046 DDYLSKPLNARK
+1046 DDYLSKPINARK
-1058 LLDVIARF
+1058 LLDTIARF
-1066 VAPAVEGGDQPAG
+1066 VVPAADDTADGGGQAPAPPQP
-1079 QIVTLPK
+1079 PSE
-1086 PESYPAAVNAEKI
+1086 PEPATVNAEKI
-1099 EELHDALGKNGF
+1099 DELRDALGGDGF
-1111 ALLLETFFNDTPPHL
+1111 ALLLETFFSDSPQHL
-1126 GLLHAAIAR
+1126 DLLRAAIAR
-1135 GDRTGIE
+1135 GDCAGIE
-1142 REAHFLKGS
+1142 REAHILKGS
-1151 AANIGF
+1151 AANVGF

-1162 AADHLVAAARR
+1162 TAHHLVAAARS
-1173 GDHDA
+1173 GDLDA
-1178 LTATACKRVADEL
+1178 LTATAGERVAAEL
-1191 SAARKAI
+1191 SAARKA
-1198 AALETTDG
+1198 AAAVEASVG

>member
-1 MAPSPHLT
+1 
-9 IRNAALSQSSA
+9 
-20 KTVLKGL
+20 
-27 FEKRGG
+27 
-33 IIAFAL
+33 
-39 LAVFALLIN
+39 
-48 QGQQLIT
+48 
-55 ARQAALESAE
+55 
-65 ANLASLAAALE
+65 LE
-76 VSTTRTMQ
+76 VSTTRTVQ
-84 SVDVTLSSIVE
+84 SVDVTLSSIVDA
-95 SLSDANWI
+95 LSDADWT
-103 GDGGPADPDLIAM
+103 GEDGAHGLDLTAM
-116 LADRL
+116 LTDRL

-138 VVATTEGAHPTGT
+138 IVATTEGAYPAATY
-151 HLTELDVFRLQAAG
+151 LTELDVFRLQSTS
-165 QGSGLVIGDPRP
+165 QGNGLSIGDPRP
-177 GRGLIDQT
+177 GRSLIDRT
-185 VGSER
+185 PAGER
-190 LGRWLLPMSRALRE
+190 SGRWLLPMSRALRE

-231 GNVAGVADRIAL
+231 GTGAGVGDRIAL

-248 TLLTVQPQAGEGI
+248 TLLTVQPQMGDEIAKS
-261 GRAFAGTPLFSHY
+261 FAATPLFRHY

-285 SGTDMGAGPDTRIV
+285 SGADVGAGPGTRIV
-299 AYRTTPVWPLVLTVS
+299 AYRTTPVWPLILTVS
-314 VRREAVLTAWRD
+314 VRTDTVLAPWRD
-326 NLWTASLLSGG
+326 NLRMASLLSGG

-381 VTARLDGM
+381 VTARPDGV

-409 GRSVVDLLPTEKR
+409 GRSVEDFLPADKR
-422 ADAARALAE
+422 SDVSRAMDEIAGGRSAMELA
-431 VAASRRVMDPTARG
+431 TRG
-445 ETIAL
+445 ETMAL
-450 RPAAPGAGEM
+450 RRAADEAGKTTE
-460 NGGKVESFPLAYS
+460 NFPLAYS
-473 MALVKTTAGP
+473 MALVKTASGP

-544 PMEPEQR
+544 QMEAEQR
-551 NFAETIRDSAES
+551 TYAETIRDSAES

-585 IGEFELVP
+585 VGELELVP
-593 VVENVAEILAPRAAA
+593 MVESVAEILAPRAAA

-615 FVPPSLRGTLLGDAG
+615 FVPQGLRGPLLGDAG

-657 EEPTVAAAPASRQ
+657 EEPDERKAA
-670 DDDAVC
+670 DDPDFGKSDDGVR
-676 VRFEVRDTGIGIA
+676 VRFEVRDTGIGIP

-702 IDSSA
+702 VDSSP

-734 ESQAGTGSVFWVTV
+734 DSEPGKGSVFWVSV
-748 PLKRGAAATRPP
+748 PLKRGAGAAQPP
-760 APAGDWAGRRL
+760 APVGNWAGRRL

-777 AVNRDLLTRQL
+777 AVNRDLLTRQI
-788 DGFGIVIET
+788 DGFGIVVET
-797 AETGEEALGHLVAA
+797 AEDGEQALDRLVAA
-811 ARYGKPFDAAIL
+811 ARLGTPFDAAIL

-861 EPEWAPVDIHLPKPI
+861 EQERAPVDTHLPKPI
-876 RFSTLCQCLA
+876 RFSALCQCLA
-886 RLLERQSPSL
+886 RLLERPQLSLAGPSQGLAWPDAAQRSGRAAANVIPLPIPSP
-896 DGLTAASRSHGAPE
+896 TAPTAPK
-910 SRNSAGSAT
+910 
-919 PATIRAQAGAR
+919 
-930 VDAKAD
+930 VDA
-936 TAATGKPEA
+936 ATSGPPTA
-945 TPRARVLVAEDNP
+945 TPRVRVLVAEDNP
-958 VNQQLTLALLRRAGH
+958 VNQQLTLALLRRAGV
-973 SAEAVSNGDEAVDA
+973 SAEAVSNGEEAVEA
-987 VIARPYDLVLMD
+987 VTARPYDLVLMD

-1011 RRIRRLPGPAA
+1011 RRIRRLTGTVAR
-1022 CIPVVALTANA
+1022 IPVVALTANA

-1046 DDYLSKPLNARK
+1046 DDYLSKPINARK
-1058 LLDVIARF
+1058 LLDTIARF
-1066 VAPAVEGGDQPAG
+1066 TP
-1079 QIVTLPK
+1079 
-1086 PESYPAAVNAEKI
+1086 PAADDAVDGTGQATSPPPKAELGPATVNTEKI
-1099 EELHDALGKNGF
+1099 EELRDALGKDGF
-1111 ALLLETFFNDTPPHL
+1111 ALLLETFFGDSPRHL
-1126 GLLHAAIAR
+1126 DLLRAAIAR

-1142 REAHFLKGS
+1142 REAHILKGS
-1151 AANIGF
+1151 AANVGF
-1157 DRLAA
+1157 DRV
-1162 AADHLVAAARR
+1162 ADTAHYLVAAARR
-1173 GDHDA
+1173 GDLDA
-1178 LTATACKRVADEL
+1178 LTATAGERVANEL
-1191 SAARKAI
+1191 SAARKA
-1198 AALETTDG
+1198 AATLVATVD